1 MDWEGVTVVR
11 IASQH
16 VPPSLNAAYANNKG
30 QGRGRTKTQE
40 YRTWATAF
48 GYDLNAAMRH
58 QKPIKGPYT
67 IEITIDRSRRHRLSD
82 IMNREKVV
90 SDALQEHGIIE
101 NDNLCERGT
110 VQWGE
115 ASGGVEIEIRP
126 WFKPL

>member
-1 MDWEGVTVVR
+1 MSIVR

-16 VPPSLNAAYANNKG
+16 VPPSSNSAYANNKG
-30 QGRGRTKTQE
+30 AGRGRIKTQE

-58 QKPIKGPYT
+58 QKPITGPYS

-82 IMNREKVV
+82 VMNREKVV
-90 SDALQEHGIIE
+90 SDILQAHGVIE

-110 VQWGE
+110 VQWGD
-115 ASGGVEIEIRP
+115 AQGGIAIEIRS
-126 WFKPL
+126 FFLPL

>member
-1 MDWEGVTVVR
+1 MVVR

-16 VPPSLNAAYANNKG
+16 IPPSQNKAFANNKG
-30 QGRGRTKTQE
+30 AGRGRTKTQE

-58 QKPIKGPYT
+58 QKPITGPYS

-82 IMNREKVV
+82 VMNREKVV
-90 SDALQEHGIIE
+90 SDILQAHGIIE

-110 VQWGE
+110 VQWGD
-115 ASGGVEIEIRP
+115 AHGGIAIEIRSFFIP
-126 WFKPL
+126 M

>member
-1 MDWEGVTVVR
+1 MAWEGVQVVR

-16 VPPSLNAAYANNKG
+16 VPPSLNAAYLNNKS
-30 QGRGRTKTQE
+30 GRGKGRIRSAE

-48 GYDLNAAMRH
+48 GYDLNAAMRS
-58 QKPIKGPYT
+58 QKPLKGPYT

-82 IMNREKVV
+82 IMNREKVI

-126 WFKPL
+126 WK